1 MVAFNAPACRNMD
14 VFRRKSGTKSGTDRT
29 SSWKNGTDRSA
40 LFSLAKKKPVQFDK
54 LIPCHLDRS
63 ATRLLLTTE
72 IPSAEWRDPENACG
86 TIPRQGIL

>member
-1 MVAFNAPACRNMD
+1 MNE
-14 VFRRKSGTKSGTDRT
+14 KSGTENQGQ
-29 SSWKNGTDRSA
+29 
-40 LFSLAKKKPVQFDK
+40 SLIYPVYLSEVDK

-72 IPSAEWRDPENACG
+72 IPSAEWRDPENACS